1 MKVTY
6 DIEYLTQVDGYDNT
20 VGDYENLAVE
30 FEGTPEWQ
38 DDSFDYAGTH
48 CTGGVGGTHHV
59 PKYLSMQDSV
69 ITWGEGLTEAEED
82 IVRRWLCV
90 EKNREALEEYFIE
103 QFKQLNQ

>member
-6 DIEYLTQVDGYDNT
+6 DIEYLNQD
-20 VGDYENLAVE
+20 GDYDVLEVE
-30 FEGTPEWQ
+30 FEGQPELV

-48 CTGGVGGTHHV
+48 CTGGMSGTHHI

-69 ITWGEGLTEAEED
+69 ISWDTNAFD
-82 IVRRWLCV
+82 NQQNVIIKDWLRV
-90 EKNREALEEYFIE
+90 DKNVEALEEYFIE